1 MFSLSSLSGLFCL
14 FLICCGGEEI
24 GGEGSSPIGGGCMV
38 VDKGREDGEDGGGD
52 GEEDEGGEPTR
63 GLAMTLSLLY
73 SCKILTVASV
83 CTDT

>member
-1 MFSLSSLSGLFCL
+1 
-14 FLICCGGEEI
+14 
-24 GGEGSSPIGGGCMV
+24 MV